1 MTRSPLTSAAIAL
14 VPLAALAWPLAEVIK
29 PIEIS
34 QVSIEEPPVVGTA
47 KRADIS
53 LRAAH
58 PYSSVEV
65 TIGDSVCR
73 FAADEDFKEI
83 LFTIPESG
91 EVTMSVSATW
101 TQGTP
106 ETAILIELEPDHL
119 IRQSFTLWGI
129 ETATDKFICQWEV
142 PE

>member
-14 VPLAALAWPLAEVIK
+14 VPLAGLAWPLIEVIK
-29 PIEIS
+29 PVEIS
-34 QVSIEEPPVVGTA
+34 QVSIEEPPIVGTA
-47 KRADIS
+47 KSAYIS
-53 LRAAH
+53 LRSAH

-73 FAADEDFKEI
+73 IAADEDSKEI

-91 EVTMSVSATW
+91 EVTMKVSATW
-101 TQGTP
+101 PQGTP

-119 IRQSFTLWGI
+119 LRQTFTLWGT
-129 ETATDKFICQWEV
+129 ETATREFICKWEV